1 MLLIPFIYRLFNA
14 EKRKEL
20 KALHEAGLY
29 NSDIDPFDKVMGT
42 SQKKRMQL
50 HGRGAF
56 LKTLKEKGIGEKGH
70 GKSIVV
76 PQQYVDAVKSSLQVE
91 M

>member
-1 MLLIPFIYRLFNA
+1 MPTHSTMHMLLIPFIYRLFNA

-42 SQKKRMQL
+42 SQKKRM
-50 HGRGAF
+50 
-56 LKTLKEKGIGEKGH
+56 
-70 GKSIVV
+70 
-76 PQQYVDAVKSSLQVE
+76 
-91 M
+91 